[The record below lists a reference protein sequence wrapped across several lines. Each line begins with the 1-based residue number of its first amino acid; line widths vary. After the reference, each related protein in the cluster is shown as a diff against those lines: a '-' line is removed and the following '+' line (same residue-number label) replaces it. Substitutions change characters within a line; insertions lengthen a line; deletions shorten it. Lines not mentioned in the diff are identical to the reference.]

1 MKYLLFLSKNYSYP
15 ILKPIH
21 DAILKR
27 PHDTIFWCSIL
38 SERFEI
44 DSQYWLES
52 NNSVVDYSPDAVLV
66 PGNIVPYRWPGLKV
80 QIFHGLGEEKSG
92 HYSVNGL
99 FDLYCTPG
107 PVVTAKLKNYIKDGR
122 FAVEETGWPKLD
134 AIGDFGL
141 RKKRFFNNK
150 YSTILYAPTFSTK
163 LTSAVELYETIKK
176 LQNLNYNWIV
186 KFHELTDRK
195 IIKRYKKLENQKFKV
210 VEKHDVLPLMH
221 ESDILL
227 TDTSSVAYEYLLF
240 DKPLITFKAKSR
252 TDKGINIELTE
263 DLEGAIIRAKMN
275 PDEFKDNRQYY
286 LSELHPYQDGKSSE
300 RVLDAVNKLI
310 NNGYMRKKNTNI
322 KYFYNRWKTRKYC
335 LND

>member
-15 ILKPIH
+15 ILKPLH
-21 DAILKR
+21 NTILKH
-27 PHDTIFWCSIL
+27 PNDTVFWYSTL
-38 SERFEI
+38 SERFGVNKK
-44 DSQYWLES
+44 YWLNS
-52 NNSVVDYSPDAVLV
+52 NNAVVEYSPDAILV

-92 HYSVNGL
+92 HYRVNGL

-107 PVVTAKLKNYIKDGR
+107 PFVTAKLRKIIKDYR
-122 FAVEETGWPKLD
+122 FVIEETGWPKLD

-141 RKKRFFNNK
+141 KKKRFFNNK
-150 YSTILYAPTFSTK
+150 YFTILYAPTFSTK

-176 LQNLNYNWIV
+176 LQDLNYNWII
-186 KFHELTDRK
+186 KFHELMDLN
-195 IIKRYKKLENQKFKV
+195 IIKKYKKLENQNFKIV
-210 VEKHDVLPLMH
+210 TQNDILPSMF

-252 TDKGINIELTE
+252 TEKGINIELAE

-275 PDEFKDNRQYY
+275 PGEYKENRQYY
-286 LSELHPYQDGKSSE
+286 LSELHPYLDCKSSV
-300 RVLDAVNKLI
+300 RVLNAVNKTI
-310 NNGYMRKKNTNI
+310 NNGYMSKKNTNL
-322 KYFYNRWKTRKYC
+322 KYLYKRFKIRKYC